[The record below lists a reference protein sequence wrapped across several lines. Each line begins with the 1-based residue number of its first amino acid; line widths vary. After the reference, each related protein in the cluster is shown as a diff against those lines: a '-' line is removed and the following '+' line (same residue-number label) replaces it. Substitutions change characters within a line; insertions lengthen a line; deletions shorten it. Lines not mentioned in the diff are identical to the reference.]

1 MRKETQPLKNRKFFI
16 NKAGDLISGKRAD
29 DYGDATESFR
39 RIASIWS
46 AILNTEV
53 SPEQVAACMI
63 GLKLG
68 RLSNEIKHEDSWVDI
83 IGYAAL
89 GGEASQNEKME

>member
-1 MRKETQPLKNRKFFI
+1 MRKNINPIKDRQFFVD
-16 NKAGDLISGKRAD
+16 KAGELISGQRAD

-39 RIASIWS
+39 RIAVIWS
-46 AILNTEV
+46 AILNANVTA
-53 SPEQVAACMI
+53 EQVAACMI

-68 RLSNEIKHEDSWVDI
+68 RLSNEMSHEDSWIDI

-89 GGEASQNEKME
+89 GGEASKK